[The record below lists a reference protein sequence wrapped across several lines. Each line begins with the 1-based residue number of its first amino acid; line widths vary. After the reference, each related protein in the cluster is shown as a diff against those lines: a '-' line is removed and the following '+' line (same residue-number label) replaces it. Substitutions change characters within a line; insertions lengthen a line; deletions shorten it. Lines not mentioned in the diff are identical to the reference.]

1 MVRPT
6 LIDFDS
12 IEINYYSF
20 MTSLDKCNGSCN
32 VADELSTKIC
42 VLVDLTTI
50 YNWYH
55 LLSLCKTKAKT
66 KNCIVILMYNGE

>member
-6 LIDFDS
+6 LTDFNS
-12 IEINYYSF
+12 TEINYYSF

-32 VADELSTKIC
+32 VADELSTKLC

-55 LLSLCKTKAKT
+55 CYHYAKQKPKQKIVLL
-66 KNCIVILMYNGE
+66 Y